1 MTVTLLWRISRMG
14 DFALSIL
21 HLLQIAVALFL
32 VEKLS
37 EVLENL
43 HATIQSMLHGI
54 VRGKIGSND
63 CPIHKCDVSSES
75 SIRKLMK
82 MIIMAC
88 AYVCLLSDRPQEK
101 MLCTPSAHTQYTA
114 SNSSN
119 GPAECPSVGESAI
132 AQKALHKS

>member
-1 MTVTLLWRISRMG
+1 MG

-54 VRGKIGSND
+54 VRGKID
-63 CPIHKCDVSSES
+63 
-75 SIRKLMK
+75 RK
-82 MIIMAC
+82 
-88 AYVCLLSDRPQEK
+88 
-101 MLCTPSAHTQYTA
+101 
-114 SNSSN
+114 
-119 GPAECPSVGESAI
+119 SVV
-132 AQKALHKS
+132 